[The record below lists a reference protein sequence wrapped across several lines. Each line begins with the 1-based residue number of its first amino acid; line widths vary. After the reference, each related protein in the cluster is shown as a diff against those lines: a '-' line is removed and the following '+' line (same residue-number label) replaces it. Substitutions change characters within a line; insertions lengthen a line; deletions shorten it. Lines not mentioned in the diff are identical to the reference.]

1 MSIQSLLD
9 YISVIPDIRQ
19 QGKVKHKLSDILFLT
34 VCAVIAGADEWQEI
48 EDFGHER
55 LEWLKKYG
63 DFDNGIPVDDT
74 IARVVS
80 NIDSLA
86 FEKIF
91 IEWMQECHEITDG
104 EIIAIDGKTIRG
116 SFDKGKRKG
125 AIHMVSAFSNE
136 NGVVL
141 GQVKTEA
148 KSNEITAIPELL
160 NLLDLKK
167 NLITID
173 AMGCQKDIASKIKDK
188 KADYLLAVKG
198 NQGKLHHAFEE
209 KFPVN
214 VFSNYKGDSFS
225 TQEISHGRKETRL
238 HIVSNVTPE
247 FCDFEF
253 EWKGLKKL
261 CVALSFRQKKED
273 KSAEGVSIR
282 YYISS
287 KDMDAKEFAHAIRAH
302 WLIEHSLHW
311 VLDVKMNEDASRI
324 RRGNAAE
331 IISGIKKMALNLLRD
346 CKDIKGGVKRKRKKV
361 ALNTCYIEEVLASC
375 SELGFR
381 TDKMKILTQI

>member
-1 MSIQSLLD
+1 MFFFYNAVVNISITVFLVILMNIFDEFIIGNTDVIEWGFDNSHFNQRLLD
-9 YISVIPDIRQ
+9 NGISRKFIEDTVKNQEPLRWENESGSKYAVFFNAPSTKDYKEIKVIFGCEGNKINLVSVIPIS
-19 QGKVKHKLSDILFLT
+19 KKFKS
-34 VCAVIAGADEWQEI
+34 
-48 EDFGHER
+48 
-55 LEWLKKYG
+55 KKYG

-86 FEKIF
+86 FEKMF

-160 NLLDLKK
+160 NLLYLKK

-247 FCDFEF
+247 
-253 EWKGLKKL
+253 
-261 CVALSFRQKKED
+261 
-273 KSAEGVSIR
+273 
-282 YYISS
+282 
-287 KDMDAKEFAHAIRAH
+287 
-302 WLIEHSLHW
+302 
-311 VLDVKMNEDASRI
+311 
-324 RRGNAAE
+324 
-331 IISGIKKMALNLLRD
+331 LL
-346 CKDIKGGVKRKRKKV
+346 
-361 ALNTCYIEEVLASC
+361 
-375 SELGFR
+375 
-381 TDKMKILTQI
+381 

>member
-9 YISVIPDIRQ
+9 YISVTPDIRQ
-19 QGKVKHKLSDILFLT
+19 QGKVKHKLSAILFLT

-86 FEKIF
+86 FEKMF

-160 NLLDLKK
+160 NMLDIKGK
-167 NLITID
+167 IIKTD
-173 AMGCQKDIASKIKDK
+173 AMGCQKDIAEKIQK
-188 KADYLLAVKG
+188 
-198 NQGKLHHAFEE
+198 QG
-209 KFPVN
+209 
-214 VFSNYKGDSFS
+214 G
-225 TQEISHGRKETRL
+225 
-238 HIVSNVTPE
+238 
-247 FCDFEF
+247 
-253 EWKGLKKL
+253 
-261 CVALSFRQKKED
+261 
-273 KSAEGVSIR
+273 
-282 YYISS
+282 
-287 KDMDAKEFAHAIRAH
+287 
-302 WLIEHSLHW
+302 
-311 VLDVKMNEDASRI
+311 
-324 RRGNAAE
+324 
-331 IISGIKKMALNLLRD
+331 
-346 CKDIKGGVKRKRKKV
+346 
-361 ALNTCYIEEVLASC
+361 
-375 SELGFR
+375 
-381 TDKMKILTQI
+381 

>member
-9 YISVIPDIRQ
+9 YISVTPDIRQ
-19 QGKVKHKLSDILFLT
+19 QGKVKHKLSAILFLT

-86 FEKIF
+86 FEKMF
-91 IEWMQECHEITDG
+91 IEWMQECHE
-104 EIIAIDGKTIRG
+104 
-116 SFDKGKRKG
+116 
-125 AIHMVSAFSNE
+125 MVSAFSNE

-160 NLLDLKK
+160 NLLYLKK

-247 FCDFEF
+247 
-253 EWKGLKKL
+253 
-261 CVALSFRQKKED
+261 
-273 KSAEGVSIR
+273 
-282 YYISS
+282 
-287 KDMDAKEFAHAIRAH
+287 
-302 WLIEHSLHW
+302 
-311 VLDVKMNEDASRI
+311 
-324 RRGNAAE
+324 
-331 IISGIKKMALNLLRD
+331 LL
-346 CKDIKGGVKRKRKKV
+346 
-361 ALNTCYIEEVLASC
+361 
-375 SELGFR
+375 
-381 TDKMKILTQI
+381 

>member
-9 YISVIPDIRQ
+9 YISVTPDIRQ
-19 QGKVKHKLSDILFLT
+19 QGKVKHKLSAILFLT

-63 DFDNGIPVDDT
+63 DFDNGIPVDDA

-86 FEKIF
+86 FEKMF

-160 NLLDLKK
+160 NLLYLKK

-247 FCDFEF
+247 
-253 EWKGLKKL
+253 
-261 CVALSFRQKKED
+261 
-273 KSAEGVSIR
+273 
-282 YYISS
+282 
-287 KDMDAKEFAHAIRAH
+287 
-302 WLIEHSLHW
+302 
-311 VLDVKMNEDASRI
+311 
-324 RRGNAAE
+324 
-331 IISGIKKMALNLLRD
+331 LL
-346 CKDIKGGVKRKRKKV
+346 
-361 ALNTCYIEEVLASC
+361 
-375 SELGFR
+375 
-381 TDKMKILTQI
+381 

>member
-9 YISVIPDIRQ
+9 YISVTPDIRQ
-19 QGKVKHKLSDILFLT
+19 QGKVKHKLSAILFLT

-74 IARVVS
+74 IA
-80 NIDSLA
+80 
-86 FEKIF
+86 
-91 IEWMQECHEITDG
+91 
-104 EIIAIDGKTIRG
+104 RG

-160 NLLDLKK
+160 NLLYLKI

-247 FCDFEF
+247 
-253 EWKGLKKL
+253 
-261 CVALSFRQKKED
+261 
-273 KSAEGVSIR
+273 
-282 YYISS
+282 
-287 KDMDAKEFAHAIRAH
+287 
-302 WLIEHSLHW
+302 
-311 VLDVKMNEDASRI
+311 
-324 RRGNAAE
+324 
-331 IISGIKKMALNLLRD
+331 LL
-346 CKDIKGGVKRKRKKV
+346 
-361 ALNTCYIEEVLASC
+361 
-375 SELGFR
+375 
-381 TDKMKILTQI
+381 